1 MLAASWEEVRRLERL
16 TDALEA
22 LDVQPFRCGGRVV
35 LVKQHVNIDQLTEA
49 GMLML
54 LKALVRYCSCRGEA
68 VDLHGMGK
76 LLCDQACVDAVCVLL
91 RQGCITSI
99 NLGESEASPDQWLQ
113 LLEAVHHSRVRWMY
127 LEVAQVGP
135 SWFMFVW

>member
-54 LKALVRYCSCRGEA
+54 LKALVRYLS
-68 VDLHGMGK
+68 LIH
-76 LLCDQACVDAVCVLL
+76 
-91 RQGCITSI
+91 I
-99 NLGESEASPDQWLQ
+99 
-113 LLEAVHHSRVRWMY
+113 
-127 LEVAQVGP
+127 
-135 SWFMFVW
+135 